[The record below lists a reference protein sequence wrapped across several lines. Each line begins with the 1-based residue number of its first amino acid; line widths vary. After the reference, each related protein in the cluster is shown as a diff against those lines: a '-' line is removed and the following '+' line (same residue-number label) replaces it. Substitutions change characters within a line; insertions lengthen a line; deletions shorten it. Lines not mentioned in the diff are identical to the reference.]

1 MTLPITNRALFVF
14 LVDPEGRILLQLRDS
29 QAPVSPNQ
37 WSVPG
42 GQIEAGESPEAAA
55 RRELLDETGL
65 RVEGPLHLFWT
76 GTYASSRRPGTLTEW
91 WIYCARTSAQQEDV
105 VVGEGLALEF
115 ISP

>member
-14 LVDPEGRILLQLRDS
+14 LVDPEGRILLELRDS

-55 RRELLDETGL
+55 RRELLEETGL
-65 RVEGPLHLFWT
+65 RVEGAA
-76 GTYASSRRPGTLTEW
+76 ASLLDRDLCVEPAAGNADRMVDLLRPY
-91 WIYCARTSAQQEDV
+91 ICSAR
-105 VVGEGLALEF
+105 GCRGR
-115 ISP
+115 